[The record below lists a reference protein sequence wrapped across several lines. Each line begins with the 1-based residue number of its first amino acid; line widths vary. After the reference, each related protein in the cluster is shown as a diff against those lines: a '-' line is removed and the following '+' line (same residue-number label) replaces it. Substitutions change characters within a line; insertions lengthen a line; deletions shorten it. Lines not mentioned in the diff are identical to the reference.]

1 MLDKWEKWGKSG
13 SKWDMN
19 LITGEYNNT
28 LDEKGRV
35 SFPAKL
41 RNALDQNVLMITKGL
56 NRCLWLFTQSEWDIF
71 QNKLMSRASMMNEKD
86 MLVVRHFIVP
96 AQEVEFDKSGR
107 LSIPQSLREY
117 AGLSKECIVLG
128 IAKYMELWDSHSYSQ
143 FLESSESS
151 FREAAAE
158 FTDISL

>member
-1 MLDKWEKWGKSG
+1 
-13 SKWDMN
+13 MN
-19 LITGEYNNT
+19 LLTGEYNNT
-28 LDEKGRV
+28 IDEKGRV
-35 SFPAKL
+35 SFPVKL
-41 RNALDQNVLMITKGL
+41 RSAVNQNVVMVTKGL
-56 NRCLWLFTQSEWDIF
+56 DRCLWLFTTEEWDAF
-71 QNKLMSRASMMNEKD
+71 QTKLMSNASMMKSRSLN
-86 MLVVRHFIVP
+86 VVRHFIAP
-96 AQEVEFDKSGR
+96 AQPVEFDKNGR

-117 AGLSKECIVLG
+117 ANLSKDCVVLG